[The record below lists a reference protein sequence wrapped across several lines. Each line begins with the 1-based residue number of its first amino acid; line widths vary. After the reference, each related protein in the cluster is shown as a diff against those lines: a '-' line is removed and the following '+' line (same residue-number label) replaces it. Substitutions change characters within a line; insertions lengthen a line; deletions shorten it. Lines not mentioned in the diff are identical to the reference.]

1 VAFRLDPYSNTARGV
16 AIVLRTGHLGAMAVM
31 IGALCFS
38 GDPSTL
44 RLWQVLTAVT
54 GAALTVTEMSHSRH
68 WVYQG
73 RGLICLTHILLAGL
87 ASHEVWRGAAGVALV
102 VGGIGSHLPRT
113 IRKWS
118 LRHRQVLE

>member
-1 VAFRLDPYSNTARGV
+1 MLRLDPYSNSARGV
-16 AIVLRTGHLGAMAVM
+16 AIVLRTAHLGAMAVM
-31 IGALCFS
+31 VGALCFPS
-38 GDPSTL
+38 DPAML
-44 RLWQVLTAVT
+44 RLWLVLTAVS

-73 RGLICLTHILLAGL
+73 RGVICLIHILLAGL
-87 ASHEVWRGAAGVALV
+87 AAHGGWSGAAGAALV

-118 LRHRQVLE
+118 LRHRQVMD